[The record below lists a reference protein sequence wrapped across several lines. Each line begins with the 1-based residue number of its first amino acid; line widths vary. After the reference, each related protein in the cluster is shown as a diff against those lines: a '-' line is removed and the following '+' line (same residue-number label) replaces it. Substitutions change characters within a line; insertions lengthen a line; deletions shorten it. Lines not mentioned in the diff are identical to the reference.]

1 MKFPLYIAKRYLFSK
16 KTHNA
21 INTISIISVIGVCI
35 GTAALII
42 VLSVFNGF
50 EGLVISLYNSF
61 DPDVCVTVAKG
72 KTFDITSFPLQQV
85 KNISGIKNIAQ
96 VLEENALLKY
106 KDKQYIVSIKGVSS
120 EYTKVSGLDTMII
133 NGEFDLYGGNHPF
146 AVVGYG
152 VAHYLSLEMHD
163 IENPI
168 QVWVPKSGEVSMT
181 NPENAFNQE
190 NIWPSGIFSIQ
201 HEFDSKYIIASLDFV
216 RSILESPNKVSA
228 LEIKLNPNTD
238 VSKVQEEIK
247 KIAGNNYDVKN
258 RFEQHALLYK
268 IMKSEKWA
276 VYFILS
282 FILLIA
288 TFNMVGSLT
297 MLILDKR
304 KDIAIL
310 RSMGA
315 NLKTIRKIFF
325 TEGMLIALTGA
336 MSGILIGFIVCL
348 LQIKF
353 GFIKLNTS
361 GAFVVD
367 SYPVKIQAM
376 DFVYVFLTVMAI
388 SLLAII
394 YPLQRLGKEELNLRP
409 Q

>member
-1 MKFPLYIAKRYLFSK
+1 M
-16 KTHNA
+16 
-21 INTISIISVIGVCI
+21 
-35 GTAALII
+35 
-42 VLSVFNGF
+42 
-50 EGLVISLYNSF
+50 
-61 DPDVCVTVAKG
+61 
-72 KTFDITSFPLQQV
+72 
-85 KNISGIKNIAQ
+85 
-96 VLEENALLKY
+96 LEENALLKY
-106 KDKQYIVSIKGVSS
+106 KDKQYIVSIKGVGS
-120 EYTKVSGLDTMII
+120 EYTKVSGLDTMVI
-133 NGEFDLYGGNHPF
+133 NGEFNISGGSHPF

-168 QVWVPKSGEVSMT
+168 QLWVPKSGEVSMS

-216 RSILESPNKVSA
+216 RNILEAPNRVSA
-228 LEIKLNPNTD
+228 LEIKLTSNANAL
-238 VSKVQEEIK
+238 KVQEEIRN
-247 KIAGNNYDVKN
+247 IAGNNFVVKN

-304 KDIAIL
+304 RDIAIL

-315 NLKTIRKIFF
+315 NLKTIKTIFF
-325 TEGMLIALTGA
+325 TEGLLIAASGA
-336 MSGILIGFIVCL
+336 IIGITIGLIFCL
-348 LQIKF
+348 LQIQTVLFSEAK
-353 GFIKLNTS
+353 G
-361 GAFVVD
+361 
-367 SYPVKIQAM
+367 
-376 DFVYVFLTVMAI
+376 VFL
-388 SLLAII
+388 
-394 YPLQRLGKEELNLRP
+394 
-409 Q
+409 